1 MLTIDSLAR
10 KVAVRVNDS
19 NYSRLDE
26 IKDYLGDLVS
36 DLLTLFRQGMC
47 YQTTTLTIANS
58 EVSMPTDC
66 RVILRVYDS
75 AGILY
80 EVVDND
86 TFRTRNA
93 AAQNTPTVAVFEDVP
108 SWRIKFLNTPTS
120 GSINVDYLI
129 HSRLAGIVPDYYE
142 ALLKDGAVAKYHLLH
157 GTAESASLTKAE
169 YEKTVNKYQEL
180 IAYSTP
186 QIRRTKSSEEINFQQ
201 CNDYR
206 YSTDNSYMNINR
218 GFY

>member
-47 YQTTTLTIANS
+47 YQTTSLTITNG
-58 EVSMPTDC
+58 EVSMPIDC
-66 RVILRVYDS
+66 RVVLRVYDT
-75 AGILY
+75 AGIMY

-86 TFRTRNA
+86 TFRSREA
-93 AAQNTPTVAVFEDVP
+93 AAINVPTVAIFEDVP
-108 SWRIKFLNTPTS
+108 AWRIKFLNTPTS
-120 GSINVDYLI
+120 GTINVDYLI

-157 GTAESASLTKAE
+157 GTPESASLTKAE

-186 QIRRTKSSEEINFQQ
+186 QTRRTKSSEEINFQLCQ
-201 CNDYR
+201 GYQKFDNDYL
-206 YSTDNSYMNINR
+206 NINR